1 LLTNHLT
8 NLYDFKLKPINTFA
22 VLLEKIKKKLMI
34 HFKAGILFIL
44 LTITTISFAQRPD
57 KKVKV
62 TGKVIEKSSSQP
74 LEYATIVFQSVRNPD
89 VVTGGIT
96 DQKGEFDIEINEGT
110 YNIRVEF
117 ISFKTIEFKN
127 KNLKSNTDLGTIVLS
142 DDSTMLEGVE
152 LRAERST
159 VEIKLDKRVY
169 NVGQDMMVKG
179 GTVSDVLD
187 NVPSVSVD
195 VEGNVSLRGNE
206 NVRILID
213 GRPSNAININ
223 DALRLIPADA
233 IDKVEVI
240 TNPSARYDAE
250 GGGGILN
257 IILKK
262 GKNQGLNGVITGTV
276 GDPRNYGLT
285 GNINYK
291 SENFNVFSTLG
302 YSDRNSPGR
311 SLTDS
316 KILNPE
322 DGSII
327 RYQDERRT
335 NNRLREAYNG
345 NFGAEWYLDKSTT
358 WTNTVSYR
366 RDDGRNPD
374 EVLFY
379 DYDIDRNL
387 TGIRRRFNDQ
397 NNSGENVDFSSNFV
411 KKFKKDG
418 HQLSIDFSTSLN
430 KDSDDS
436 FIFDVNNQTTST
448 IQRQTNNLAQLDYVL
463 PISENTRFEAGYRG
477 NFTKILTDFEVFTD
491 VDSNGDFVVDS
502 QFSNVFEYKEYVN
515 AFYTQFGSKI
525 NKFSYLFG
533 LRWEDSNIGVNLL
546 SENDLNN
553 KRYNNFFPSAFLA
566 YEISDKSNVTL
577 SYSRRIQ
584 RPRGRFLNPTA
595 NLSSNINIFRGNP
608 DLDPAMT
615 HAVDLGYLKRWSKL
629 TFNTSAY
636 INKTD
641 DVFQFIRRES
651 GVIIDGVPQILSGPI
666 NLATEY
672 RFGFEFTLNYTPFK
686 WWRLNGNFNFFRNET
701 FGEFNYTNSLEE
713 EVTINLDNIATGWFA
728 RINSKVTL
736 PYKIDFQTNATYNAP
751 QNTAQGRNLGVLS
764 ANLALSK
771 DILKDKAT
779 IAFNVSDI
787 FNSRKRISEINL
799 PQVQSYSE
807 WQWRVRQI
815 NLSITYRFNKPKNE
829 KDRMQRRE
837 NGDDGEFMG
846 KP

>member
-1 LLTNHLT
+1 MKLVNNVLLLT
-8 NLYDFKLKPINTFA
+8 FS
-22 VLLEKIKKKLMI
+22 
-34 HFKAGILFIL
+34 L
-44 LTITTISFAQRPD
+44 LTFISFGQGRPNA

-62 TGKVIEKSSSQP
+62 SGKVIEQSSSQP
-74 LEYATIVFQSVRNPD
+74 LEYATIVFQSVSNPD
-89 VVTGGIT
+89 VITGGIT
-96 DQKGEFDIEINEGT
+96 DPKGEFDIEVDEGT

-117 ISFKTIEFKN
+117 ISFKTVEFKN
-127 KNLKSNTDLGTIVLS
+127 RTLTANTKLGTITLS

-152 LRAERST
+152 LRAESST

-195 VEGNVSLRGNE
+195 VDGNVSLRGNE
-206 NVRILID
+206 SVRILID
-213 GRPSNAININ
+213 GRPSNAINIS

-285 GNINYK
+285 GNINFK

-302 YSDRNSPGR
+302 YNDRVSPGN
-311 SLTDS
+311 SMTDS
-316 KILNPE
+316 RILNPA
-322 DGSII
+322 DGSLL

-335 NNRLREAYNG
+335 TLRSREAYNG
-345 NFGAEWYLDKSTT
+345 NFGAEWYLDATTT

-366 RDDGRNPD
+366 RDDGGNID
-374 EVLFY
+374 DVLFY
-379 DYDIDRNL
+379 DYDINRNL
-387 TGIRRRFNDQ
+387 TGVRRRFNDG
-397 NNSGENVDFSSNFV
+397 NDSGENVDYSSNFV
-411 KKFKKDG
+411 KKFKKEG
-418 HQLSIDFSTSLN
+418 HQLSIDYSTSIN
-430 KDSDDS
+430 KDNEDAFILDEDS
-436 FIFDVNNQTTST
+436 QITTT
-448 IQRQTNNLAQLDYVL
+448 IERQSRNLAQLDYVL

-477 NFTKILTDFEVFTD
+477 DFTKILTDFEVLTD
-491 VDSNGDFVVDS
+491 EGSTGNFIFDEG
-502 QFSNVFEYKEYVN
+502 FSNVFEYKEYVN
-515 AFYTQFGSKI
+515 AFYSQFGSKI

-533 LRWEDSNIGVNLL
+533 LRWEDSNIGVNLI
-546 SENDLNN
+546 SGDDYNN
-553 KRYNNFFPSAFLA
+553 KRYNNFFPSAFFA

-584 RPRGRFLNPTA
+584 RPRGRFLNPTS
-595 NLSSNINIFRGNP
+595 NLASNINIFQGNP

-651 GVIIDGVPQILSGPI
+651 GVVIDDVPQVLSGPI

-672 RFGFEFTLNYTPFK
+672 RFGFEFTLNYTPYK

-701 FGEFNYTNSLEE
+701 QGEFNYENSLDEL
-713 EVTINLDNIATGWFA
+713 VTIDLDNVATSWFA
-728 RINSKVTL
+728 RINSKLTL

-751 QNTAQGRNLGVLS
+751 QRTAQGRNLGVLS

-787 FNSRKRISEINL
+787 FNSRKRINETNL
-799 PQVQSYSE
+799 PQVESYSE
-807 WQWRVRQI
+807 FQWRERQV

-829 KDRMQRRE
+829 RERMPRGE
-837 NGDDGEFMG
+837 NGDDDFMG

>member
-1 LLTNHLT
+1 MKN
-8 NLYDFKLKPINTFA
+8 FKA
-22 VLLEKIKKKLMI
+22 VL
-34 HFKAGILFIL
+34 ILFL
-44 LTITTISFAQRPD
+44 LSISTLSFAQRPD
-57 KKVKV
+57 AKKIKV

-74 LEYATIVFQSVRNPD
+74 LEYATIVFQSVSNPD

-96 DQKGEFDIEINEGT
+96 NPKGEFDIEVNAGN

-117 ISFKTIEFKN
+117 ISFKTVEFKSR
-127 KNLKSNTDLGTIVLS
+127 NLQSNTDLGIISLS

-152 LRAERST
+152 LRAEAST

-179 GTVSDVLD
+179 GTISDVLD

-213 GRPSNAININ
+213 GRPSNAINVT

-291 SENFNVFSTLG
+291 SENFNVFATLG
-302 YSDRNSPGR
+302 YSDRNSPGN
-311 SLTDS
+311 SKTDS
-316 KILNPE
+316 QYFNE
-322 DGSII
+322 DGTTKKFIN
-327 RYQDERRT
+327 ERRT

-345 NFGAEWYLDKSTT
+345 SFGAEWFLDKTTT

-366 RDDGRNPD
+366 KDDGANPD

-379 DYDIDRNL
+379 DYDADFNYL
-387 TGIRRRFNDQ
+387 GVRRRFNDQ
-397 NNSGENVDFSSNFV
+397 TSFGESIEYSSNLI

-418 HQLSIDFSTSLN
+418 HQLTADFSTSLN
-430 KDSDDS
+430 KDNDFSY
-436 FIFDVNNQTTST
+436 IYDVRDQTTDNV
-448 IQRQTNNLAQLDYVL
+448 QRQNRNLFQADYVL
-463 PISENTRFEAGYRG
+463 PIGENSRFEAGYRG
-477 NFTKILTDFEVFTD
+477 DFTEVTTDFEVQTFSETTNEFEID
-491 VDSNGDFVVDS
+491 P
-502 QFSNVFEYKEYVN
+502 FSNVFEYKEYVN

-533 LRWEDSNIGVNLL
+533 LRWEDSNIDVNLI
-546 SENDLNN
+546 SDDIYTN
-553 KRYNNFFPSAFLA
+553 KRYNNFFPSAFFA
-566 YEISDKSNVTL
+566 YELSEKSNVTL

-584 RPRGRFLNPTA
+584 RPRGRFLNPAT
-595 NLSSNINIFRGNP
+595 NLSSNINLFQGNP

-615 HAVDLGYLKRWSKL
+615 HAVDLGYLKRWNKL

-651 GVIIDGVPQILSGPI
+651 GNEIDGVAEVITSPI

-672 RFGFEFTLNYTPFK
+672 RFGFEFTLNYSPYK

-701 FGEFNYTNSLEE
+701 IGEFNYINSEE
-713 EVTINLDNIATGWFA
+713 ELININLDNVATSWFA

-736 PYKIDFQTNATYNAP
+736 PYGIDWQTNATYNAP
-751 QNTAQGRNLGVLS
+751 QTTAQGKNLGVLS

-787 FNSRKRISEINL
+787 FNSRKRIFETNL
-799 PQVQSYSE
+799 TSVISSGE
-807 WQWRVRQI
+807 MQWRERQI

-829 KDRMQRRE
+829 KERMPRRE

>member
-1 LLTNHLT
+1 MKN
-8 NLYDFKLKPINTFA
+8 FRA
-22 VLLEKIKKKLMI
+22 V
-34 HFKAGILFIL
+34 AIL
-44 LTITTISFAQRPD
+44 LFLSISTLSFAQRPEP
-57 KKVKV
+57 KKIKV
-62 TGKVIEKSSSQP
+62 SGKVIEKSSSQP
-74 LEYATIVFQSVRNPD
+74 LEYATIVFESVRNPEMI
-89 VVTGGIT
+89 TGGIT
-96 DQKGEFDIEINEGT
+96 DAKGEFDIEVNAGN
-110 YNIRVEF
+110 YNIRIEF
-117 ISFKTIEFKN
+117 ISFKTVEFKN
-127 KNLKSNTDLGTIVLS
+127 RNLQSNTNLGTVSLT

-152 LRAERST
+152 LRAEAST

-213 GRPSNAININ
+213 GRPSNAINVT
-223 DALRLIPADA
+223 DALRLLPADA

-262 GKNQGLNGVITGTV
+262 GKNQGLNGVVTGTV

-285 GNINYK
+285 GNINFK
-291 SENFNVFSTLG
+291 SENFNVFATLG
-302 YSDRNSPGR
+302 YSDRNSPGN
-311 SLTDS
+311 SKTDS
-316 KILNPE
+316 E
-322 DGSII
+322 YFDQDGNTTGFIN
-327 RYQDERRT
+327 ERRK

-345 NFGAEWYLDKSTT
+345 SFGSEWYLDKTTT

-366 RDDGRNPD
+366 RDNGSNPD

-379 DYDIDRNL
+379 DYDADFNYL
-387 TGIRRRFNDQ
+387 GVRRRFNDQ
-397 NNSGENVDFSSNFV
+397 TNKGENIEYASNLI
-411 KKFKKDG
+411 KKFKKDD
-418 HQLSIDFSTSLN
+418 HQLTVDFSTSLN
-430 KDSDDS
+430 KDNDFSY
-436 FIFDVNNQTTST
+436 IFDATDQTTAN
-448 IQRQTNNLAQLDYVL
+448 IQRQNRNLFQTDYVL
-463 PISENTRFEAGYRG
+463 PIGENTRFEAGYRG
-477 NFTKILTDFEVFTD
+477 DFTKVITDFDVETFNDDTNEFETD
-491 VDSNGDFVVDS
+491 PR
-502 QFSNVFEYKEYVN
+502 FSNLFEYKEYVN

-525 NKFSYLFG
+525 SKFSYLFG
-533 LRWEDSNIGVNLL
+533 LRWEDSNIGVNLI
-546 SENDLNN
+546 SNNDYNN
-553 KRYNNFFPSAFLA
+553 KRYNNFFPSAFFA
-566 YEISDKSNVTL
+566 YEISEKSNVTL

-595 NLSSNINIFRGNP
+595 NLSSNINIFQGNP

-615 HAVDLGYLKRWSKL
+615 DAFDLGYIKRWQKFTLS
-629 TFNTSAY
+629 TSAY
-636 INKTD
+636 INKTN

-651 GVIIDGVPQILSGPI
+651 GDFENGVPVILSGPI

-672 RFGFEFTLNYTPFK
+672 RFGFEFTLNYNPYK

-701 FGEFNYTNSLEE
+701 QGEYNYVNFEGNP
-713 EVTINLDNIATGWFA
+713 VNINLDNVATSWFA
-728 RINSKVTL
+728 RINSKVSL
-736 PYKIDFQTNATYNAP
+736 PYGIDWQTNATYNAP
-751 QNTAQGRNLGVLS
+751 QTTAQGKNLGVLS

-787 FNSRKRISEINL
+787 FNSRKRIFETYL
-799 PQVQSYSE
+799 PNVNSSGE
-807 WQWRVRQI
+807 MQWRERQI

-829 KDRMQRRE
+829 KERMPRRDN

-846 KP
+846 TP